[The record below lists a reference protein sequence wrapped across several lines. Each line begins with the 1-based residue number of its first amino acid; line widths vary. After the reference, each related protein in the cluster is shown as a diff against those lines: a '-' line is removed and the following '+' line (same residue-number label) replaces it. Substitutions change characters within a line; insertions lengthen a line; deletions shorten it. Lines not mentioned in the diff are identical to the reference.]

1 MTQISAGNNS
11 KNETYL
17 FLDEEMDSNN
27 LTNSEHEETGEDI
40 ESSASGEMNS
50 SDGETETYSK
60 SYEGIIPP
68 WLSKLGQH
76 RILSRQEEREIGK
89 RIKEGDEDAC
99 NLLVT
104 HNFRLV
110 FSVALKYKELGVPLE
125 DLVQEGSVGLMKA
138 AKKFD
143 YTKGFKFST
152 YAIWWVRQAI
162 MRLLDNMARTIRLP
176 SYLIDKS
183 YLLDDVHGHLQK
195 KLNRDPSFEEI
206 ANELEID
213 TDQVVAIT
221 TLKKSTVSLDKG
233 LNSTDDVTISLID
246 TVEDPYADPEQT
258 YISDMVDKDLVD
270 NLLDK
275 LSDKQSEV
283 LRRRYGIGKEG
294 NIETLRELG
303 DLFDLTRE
311 RIRQIE
317 VDALEKLRN
326 VYDENGESRLAV
338 NINI

>member
-1 MTQISAGNNS
+1 MTQILVDNNKS
-11 KNETYL
+11 EARV
-17 FLDEEMDSNN
+17 FLDEEVNSND
-27 LTNSEHEETGEDI
+27 LTNVEHEETDRDMENSTS
-40 ESSASGEMNS
+40 EEVNS
-50 SDGETETYSK
+50 SDEETETYSK
-60 SYEGIIPP
+60 SYEGVIPP

-294 NIETLRELG
+294 NVETLRELG
-303 DLFDLTRE
+303 DMFDLTRE